1 MKKILGYIGDFVKE
15 DFNPAFYVYTC
26 VFLGLTITFNYW
38 VDFEDTYLDSF
49 FGSKWGIVYYF
60 LFYAFP
66 YYSISLAQSFFLRA
80 NFHKSFTFWIKS
92 LVVLFILA
100 LHGNFYYHGD
110 WIRSFNVSDFEY
122 RYLYRL
128 IYTVYPIFIYMPILT
143 VLKMIYDRHSNE
155 GLYGLSFKRFDPAPY
170 IVFLLIMTPLI
181 FIASFQSDFLKVYP
195 RLKPWEAQH
204 IFDWPEWV
212 TLLVYE
218 FFYLFDFVR
227 VELIFRGALV
237 IGLVR
242 IMGRHAILPM
252 VVTYA
257 FLHFGKP
264 LGETIGSIFGGYI
277 LGIIAL
283 YSRSIL
289 GGVAIHMGVAF
300 LMEMMA
306 FVQYYLI
313 SSEK

>member
-1 MKKILGYIGDFVKE
+1 MKKIIGYIRDFIKE
-15 DFNPAFYVYTC
+15 DFNPKFYVYT
-26 VFLGLTITFNYW
+26 VLYLGITISFNYLI
-38 VDFEDTYLDSF
+38 DFEDTYLDSY

-66 YYSISLAQSFFLRA
+66 YYSISLAQSFFLKA
-80 NFHKSFTFWIKS
+80 NFHWSSAFWIKS
-92 LVVLFILA
+92 LVILVMLA
-100 LHGNFYYHGD
+100 LHANFYYHGK
-110 WIRSFNVSDFEY
+110 WIQSFQVSDIEY

-128 IYTVYPIFIYMPILT
+128 IYNLYPIVVYVPVLW
-143 VLKMIYDRHSNE
+143 VLKIMYDRNTND
-155 GLYGLSFKRFDPAPY
+155 GLYGLSFKRFDPIPY
-170 IVFLLIMTPLI
+170 FIFLLIMAPLI
-181 FIASFQSDFLKVYP
+181 FMASFLPDFMKVYP
-195 RLKPWEAQH
+195 RLKPSDAQQL
-204 IFDWPEWV
+204 FEWPEWIAMSIF
-212 TLLVYE
+212 E
-218 FFYLFDFVR
+218 FFYLLDFVR
-227 VELIFRGALV
+227 VELIFRGVLV

-300 LMEMMA
+300 FMELMA
-306 FVQYYLI
+306 LVQFYLI
-313 SSEK
+313 RSE